1 MTQFRSNKAQVP
13 TNADTWN
20 PVGDLAILADSLE
33 VIVPVAD
40 RTEADAVATARAAV
54 GWPVSDARPLF
65 VWNTTTKTLEVKD
78 TAGWRGA
85 GLRIRY
91 QHFVSTAF
99 NVAGGSVVWD
109 VGPLVNQ
116 AGDAINGGFATQGGA
131 NGFISIAESGWYSIQ
146 SICMPNGN
154 PGNVLMSLMR
164 NQAQIIYESGGN
176 GTNWGQSVAVSRF
189 FLSAGDTLLWRVT
202 FTTARAATTDV
213 WLHKLDN

>member
-1 MTQFRSNKAQVP
+1 MTQLRSNKAQVP

-65 VWNTTTKTLEVKD
+65 VWNSTTKTLEVKD
-78 TAGWRGA
+78 GAGWRGA

-91 QHFVSTAF
+91 QRFVSSYTIS
-99 NVAGGSVVWD
+99 GGLVQWD

-116 AGDAINGGFATQGGA
+116 AGDQINGGFASQSA
-131 NGFISIAESGWYSIQ
+131 QPGFLVINETGWYSVH
-146 SICMPNGN
+146 SVTMPNGN
-154 PGNVLMSLMR
+154 PGTSVLTFMR
-164 NQAQIIYESGGN
+164 NNSNILYETGTN
-176 GTNWGQSVAVSRF
+176 GTSWGMSVAVPRF
-189 FLSAGDTLLWRVT
+189 FLSAGDTILWRLLY
-202 FTTARAATTDV
+202 TTQRVASTEV